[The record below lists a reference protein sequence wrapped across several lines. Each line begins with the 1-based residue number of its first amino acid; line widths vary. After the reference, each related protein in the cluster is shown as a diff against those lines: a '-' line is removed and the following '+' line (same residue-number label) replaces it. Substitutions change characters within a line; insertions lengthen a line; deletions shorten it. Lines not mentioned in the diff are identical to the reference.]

1 MSSRKSKARKII
13 HKVNRR
19 QERAQQA
26 REAYRK
32 PGETDEAMEA
42 RMKRDLEG
50 WLGMMTEREVEEG
63 LLAEAERQQAIE
75 NLEAMEIGENQ
86 VVVSDTE
93 EEK

>member
-1 MSSRKSKARKII
+1 MSSRKSKVRKVLHRIN
-13 HKVNRR
+13 KKR
-19 QERAQQA
+19 EAAEKA

-32 PGETDEAMEA
+32 PGESDEEMEA

-50 WLGMMTEREVEEG
+50 WLGMMSEREVEEG

-75 NLEAMEIGENQ
+75 NLEAMEIDENQ